1 MEKKVEVDRDHAV
14 YRCPSCEHFFLVDG
28 WSEDNDI
35 CKLCL
40 EGFEMT
46 PEEEDEEEHCFFCER
61 DGNDCICDATYDFKI
76 EQEIMDDFDNE

>member
-28 WSEDNDI
+28 WSEENDI
-35 CKLCL
+35 CELCL

-46 PEEEDEEEHCFFCER
+46 PEEEDEQEDEGCFICNSNS
-61 DGNDCICDATYDFKI
+61 GCICDANTDAYF
-76 EQEIMDDFDNE
+76 EARLDD

>member
-14 YRCPSCEHFFLVDG
+14 YRCPSCEHFFLIDG

-35 CKLCL
+35 CTLCL

-46 PEEEDEEEHCFFCER
+46 PGAE
-61 DGNDCICDATYDFKI
+61 DGNSI
-76 EQEIMDDFDNE
+76 

>member
-28 WSEDNDI
+28 WSEENDL

-46 PEEEDEEEHCFFCER
+46 PGAE
-61 DGNDCICDATYDFKI
+61 DGNSI
-76 EQEIMDDFDNE
+76 

>member
-28 WSEDNDI
+28 WSEENDL

-46 PEEEDEEEHCFFCER
+46 PEEEDEQEDEGCF
-61 DGNDCICDATYDFKI
+61 ICNTNSGCVFDANTDAYF
-76 EQEIMDDFDNE
+76 EARLDD